1 MIRGVLYLKISWE
14 IRFSVSTRT
23 RWVEVSSRMIPVGVS
38 WSYWTVYLS
47 EVRLRGTQDWLCVVC
62 GFVLL
67 TDCTHLLAF
76 SFVSRAECSTVV
88 DVEFV
93 VVVFHVVVFDVV
105 VFVVVVVVVRGV
117 VFVVFVLA
125 SSTSFYL

>member
-1 MIRGVLYLKISWE
+1 M
-14 IRFSVSTRT
+14 
-23 RWVEVSSRMIPVGVS
+23 
-38 WSYWTVYLS
+38 
-47 EVRLRGTQDWLCVVC
+47 
-62 GFVLL
+62 
-67 TDCTHLLAF
+67 TDCTHLLVF

-93 VVVFHVVVFDVV
+93 VVVFDVVVFDVVVFDVV
-105 VFVVVVVVVRGV
+105 VFVVVVVVQGV

>member
-1 MIRGVLYLKISWE
+1 MIGGVLYLKIFWE
-14 IRFSVSTRT
+14 LRFSVL

-93 VVVFHVVVFDVV
+93 VVVFDVV
-105 VFVVVVVVVRGV
+105 VFVVVVVVVQGV